1 MNLKNKLMILG
12 SVCLLATGF
21 ASCSDDDLGDTIF
34 NTNPS
39 VDYLDKSS
47 FTFPLDTFIKVNY
60 NEPYNIRMIY
70 RLEDKATDMSK
81 NLTPATYD
89 NSVDM
94 AVLTKYLWYDAY
106 KAVTGSEAFM
116 KTYSPRIIQL
126 CGSKNYNPSQGTE
139 VLGDASSGVKI
150 NLYNVNNLDVN
161 NVDMMNQYFFHTMHH
176 EFGHILD
183 QTHLHPTEFNLL
195 SAGHYDATGWNETP
209 DSVAAG
215 RGFVSPYASMMQSE
229 DWAETVSTYITAD
242 TLAWTQLLASS
253 EYEWELKEIDDLAAY
268 NKLLPSFGEY
278 SLDTIG
284 YFQPSESGK
293 PHLYRRACVRDGNDH
308 VVLGADGKPQ
318 WTHNSGI
325 DGKAIILR
333 KLDLARNYLKTYYN
347 ISIDEL
353 RAEVQKRTFVT
364 NADGSF
370 VYDRL
375 GRLVNKLTYKQD
387 DGTTLL
393 DQLRQEVNKYKS
405 LQK

>member
-106 KAVTGSEAFM
+106 KAVTGSEVFM

-176 EFGHILD
+176 EFC
-183 QTHLHPTEFNLL
+183 LL
-195 SAGHYDATGWNETP
+195 YTSP
-209 DSVAAG
+209 SPRDS
-215 RGFVSPYASMMQSE
+215 
-229 DWAETVSTYITAD
+229 
-242 TLAWTQLLASS
+242 
-253 EYEWELKEIDDLAAY
+253 
-268 NKLLPSFGEY
+268 
-278 SLDTIG
+278 
-284 YFQPSESGK
+284 
-293 PHLYRRACVRDGNDH
+293 
-308 VVLGADGKPQ
+308 
-318 WTHNSGI
+318 
-325 DGKAIILR
+325 
-333 KLDLARNYLKTYYN
+333 
-347 ISIDEL
+347 
-353 RAEVQKRTFVT
+353 
-364 NADGSF
+364 
-370 VYDRL
+370 
-375 GRLVNKLTYKQD
+375 
-387 DGTTLL
+387 
-393 DQLRQEVNKYKS
+393 
-405 LQK
+405 